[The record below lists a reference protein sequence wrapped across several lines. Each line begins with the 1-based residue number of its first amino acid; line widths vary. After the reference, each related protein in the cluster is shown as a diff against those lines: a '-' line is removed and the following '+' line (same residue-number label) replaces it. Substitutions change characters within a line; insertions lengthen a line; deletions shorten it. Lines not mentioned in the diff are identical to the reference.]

1 MNTEDKLSNRWK
13 IMNNKKV
20 NRKEMKYSKINTYKI
35 IFSKKINLKMIEKE
49 E

>member
-1 MNTEDKLSNRWK
+1 MNIEDKLNNKWK

-20 NRKEMKYSKINTYKI
+20 NRKEMKYLKINIYKI
-35 IFSKKINLKMIEKE
+35 TFLKRINLKMIEKE